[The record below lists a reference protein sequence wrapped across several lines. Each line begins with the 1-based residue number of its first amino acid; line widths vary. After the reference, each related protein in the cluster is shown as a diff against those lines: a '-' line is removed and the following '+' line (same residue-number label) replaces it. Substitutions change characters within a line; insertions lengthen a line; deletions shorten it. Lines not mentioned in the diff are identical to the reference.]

1 MFVSHREIVLSQI
14 RSRSTIFCALFV
26 LFLIS
31 QQTQPAWAQSR
42 DKHDPTPLIDRLVE
56 GEEDVRGQ
64 SYFYSFVAGPGDI
77 TVNFDGSTDYYSTNM
92 HVVLSDSS
100 QSELADIGAN
110 ATSAGASKIG
120 KVHLPKKQQIL
131 MRLTF
136 GGDVGIRVKYKIRLD
151 GPISFSDDSQLAN
164 NDSTLQRDGSTE
176 SVSIAQAKT
185 ASLPQARSASNA
197 ETTTTSSPQTAAA
210 SMPNTT
216 PAPSPQVA
224 TASIPHIESVPMP
237 RTQVSDAQSAVETP
251 PDGLGD
257 PAVINAPIEDKW
269 AFLVG
274 ISEFQKPEINLRYSA
289 KDAKD
294 LYSYLVNEAHFAP
307 DHVKLLVN
315 KEATKERVMAELGDK
330 WLPRL
335 ARPNDLVL
343 IFISTHGSPSQV
355 DLEGLNYLVMYNTD
369 PDSLYATGL
378 PLQDLAEAIKHRV
391 HSNRVIVVVD
401 ACHSGAANP
410 AKDMKR
416 VANVDSKALL
426 QGTGQL
432 VICSSQPDQ
441 VSWES
446 QRYQNG
452 VFTHQLIEALRSH
465 FGKATLSEA
474 FDQLKESVQSE
485 VLQDRRELQT
495 AVLKSKWRGNEII
508 LSTPATKPHT
518 VPAELKVGA
527 P

>member
-1 MFVSHREIVLSQI
+1 VLVAHGEIAVGHI
-14 RSRSTIFCALFV
+14 RSRNAIFFV
-26 LFLIS
+26 LLFLCIIS
-31 QQTQPAWAQSR
+31 QESQPASAQSR
-42 DKHDPTPLIDRLVE
+42 DKLDPTPLTDRLVQ

-64 SYFYSFVAGPGDI
+64 SYFYSFIAGPGDV
-77 TVNFDGSTDYYSTNM
+77 TVNFDGATDYYSTNM
-92 HVVLSDSS
+92 HVVLSDAA
-100 QSELADIGAN
+100 QRELTDIGAN
-110 ATSAGASKIG
+110 ATSTGASQVG
-120 KVHLPKKQQIL
+120 RVHLPRKQRIL

-151 GPISFSDDSQLAN
+151 GPISFSDDSQLAS
-164 NDSTLQRDGSTE
+164 NDLTAQRE
-176 SVSIAQAKT
+176 VSAGT
-185 ASLPQARSASNA
+185 APA
-197 ETTTTSSPQTAAA
+197 P
-210 SMPNTT
+210 TT
-216 PAPSPQVA
+216 PVSSGQ
-224 TASIPHIESVPMP
+224 PMAEKA
-237 RTQVSDAQSAVETP
+237 D
-251 PDGLGD
+251 DNGD
-257 PAVINAPIEDKW
+257 PALVNAPIEDKW

-307 DHVKLLVN
+307 DHVKLLLN
-315 KEATKERVMAELGDK
+315 KEATKERVMAEIGDK
-330 WLPRL
+330 WLPKL

-378 PLQDLAEAIKHRV
+378 PLQDLASAIKHRV
-391 HSNRVIVVVD
+391 HSNRIIVVVD
-401 ACHSGAANP
+401 ACHSGAANT

-416 VANVDSKALL
+416 VANIDSKALL

-446 QRYQNG
+446 KRYENG

-465 FGKATLSEA
+465 FGKATLSQA
-474 FDQLKESVQSE
+474 FEQLQDSVQSE

-495 AVLKSKWRGNEII
+495 AVLKSKWRGNELI
-508 LSTPATKPHT
+508 LSTPATKPHAI
-518 VPAELKVGA
+518 PPEIKIAD

>member
-1 MFVSHREIVLSQI
+1 MRYADMFVSHREIVLSHI
-14 RSRSTIFCALFV
+14 RSRCTIFGV
-26 LFLIS
+26 LFFFCVIT
-31 QQTQPAWAQSR
+31 QQILPASAQSR
-42 DKHDPTPLIDRLVE
+42 DKHDPTPLTDRVVQ

-64 SYFYSFVAGPGDI
+64 SYFYSFEAGPGDI

-92 HVVLSDSS
+92 HVVLSDNS

-110 ATSAGASKIG
+110 ATSTGASKIG
-120 KVHLPKKQQIL
+120 KIHLLKKQRIL

-164 NDSTLQRDGSTE
+164 NDSTVQRDGSAE
-176 SVSIAQAKT
+176 SVSIAQTKT
-185 ASLPQARSASNA
+185 ASMPQARSASQA
-197 ETTTTSSPQTAAA
+197 QTTTTSSPQTAAA
-210 SMPNTT
+210 SI
-216 PAPSPQVA
+216 PS
-224 TASIPHIESVPMP
+224 TESVPIP
-237 RTQVSDAQSAVETP
+237 RTQVSNAQAPIETP
-251 PDGLGD
+251 PDDLGD
-257 PAVINAPIEDKW
+257 PAIINTPIEDKW

-369 PDSLYATGL
+369 PESLYATGL

-401 ACHSGAANP
+401 ACHSGAANT
-410 AKDMKR
+410 AKDIKR

-426 QGTGQL
+426 LGTGQL

-474 FDQLKESVQSE
+474 FEQLKESVQSE

-508 LSTPATKPHT
+508 LSTPATKPHS
-518 VPAELKVGA
+518 VPAELKIGA